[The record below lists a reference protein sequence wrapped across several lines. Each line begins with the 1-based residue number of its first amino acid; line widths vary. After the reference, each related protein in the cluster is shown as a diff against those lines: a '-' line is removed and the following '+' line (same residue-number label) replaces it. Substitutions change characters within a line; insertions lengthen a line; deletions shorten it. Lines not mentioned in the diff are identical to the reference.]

1 MEIRR
6 LPASA
11 GAEWLLEAFRLF
23 MKSPMGFVLLG
34 VIYAGLMLAVMAG
47 AQISPAMGGLLQLV
61 FLLLG
66 PLLMAGMIFAAHEV
80 DAGRSAMPGH
90 LMAAVRTGRAGRVLT
105 TLIPQIAIA
114 ALVIGLLYLLVG
126 QENMLKISELMAK
139 IQAQAQTGAPV
150 DPNLLLQLPTGRLFA
165 WMLLTMAILLAT
177 LFLTFT
183 VVPDLMFADVR
194 LLAAMKRSLRACL
207 GNLPAMLVFMVL
219 ALVVM
224 FAVGIGLGIVIGLLQ
239 LVLGQAG
246 AMVGNALGNGVM
258 ICYVAA
264 TMYVAWKQ
272 MLGGVATGGH
282 EAAPPASPSA
292 VEM

>member
-1 MEIRR
+1 MDIRR

-11 GAEWLLEAFRLF
+11 GADWLLEAFRLF
-23 MKSPMGFVLLG
+23 MKSPMGFAVLG
-34 VIYAGLMLAVMAG
+34 VIYAGLTLAVMAG
-47 AQISPAMGGLLQLV
+47 AQISPAMGGVLQLV

-90 LMAAVRTGRAGRVLT
+90 LMAAIRTGRAGRVLT

-126 QENMLKISELMAK
+126 HENMLKISELVAK
-139 IQAQAQTGAPV
+139 IQAQAQTGTQV
-150 DPNLLLQLPTGRLFA
+150 DPNLLMQLPAGRLFA
-165 WMLLTMAILLAT
+165 WMVLTMGILLVT

-194 LLAAMKRSLRACL
+194 LVAAMKRSLRACL
-207 GNLPAMLVFMVL
+207 GNLPAMLVFMAL
-219 ALVVM
+219 ALVVL
-224 FAVGIGLGIVIGLLQ
+224 FAVGIGLGIVMGILQ
-239 LVLGQAG
+239 LVLGPAG
-246 AMVGNALGNGVM
+246 AMVGNALGNGIM

-272 MLGGVATGGH
+272 MLGGTD
-282 EAAPPASPSA
+282 AAPPAAPSSVA
-292 VEM
+292 M